1 MSTKSGTADKTC
13 IILKRSFGPKSKIVP
28 FMSFGRAILA
38 TVSLIRLL
46 PVPAID
52 LIFSKQ
58 LVESDLIYAVVE
70 INNEVRT
77 DG

>member
-1 MSTKSGTADKTC
+1 
-13 IILKRSFGPKSKIVP
+13 
-28 FMSFGRAILA
+28 MSFGRAILA